1 MLEVVAAV
9 AQVELHDAAVE
20 VFAAAA
26 GVADIVLAVVSFVV
40 DSAVSYSLDSFLVA
54 YCWFELDLDYCVVY
68 TPSVAVDDLY

>member
-9 AQVELHDAAVE
+9 AQVELHDVAVE
-20 VFAAAA
+20 VSAAAA

-54 YCWFELDLDYCVVY
+54 YCWFELDLHCCVVY
-68 TPSVAVDDLY
+68 TPSVAVDGLH